1 MHRADLTSRGYT
13 TDTGRPLSDCGVL
26 KVFESGLTLEGEG
39 GEGATLETL
48 KVTSRPQAG
57 VGVLR
62 SSERRPKVL
71 LAAHTHREIPL
82 GQEQRESKLLIGSC
96 EGEKSGREGWGIV
109 LLQGASPFPC
119 PFAAAVARHQCF

>member
-26 KVFESGLTLEGEG
+26 KVFESGLTLERGGAG

-71 LAAHTHREIPL
+71 LAAHTH
-82 GQEQRESKLLIGSC
+82 
-96 EGEKSGREGWGIV
+96 
-109 LLQGASPFPC
+109 
-119 PFAAAVARHQCF
+119 